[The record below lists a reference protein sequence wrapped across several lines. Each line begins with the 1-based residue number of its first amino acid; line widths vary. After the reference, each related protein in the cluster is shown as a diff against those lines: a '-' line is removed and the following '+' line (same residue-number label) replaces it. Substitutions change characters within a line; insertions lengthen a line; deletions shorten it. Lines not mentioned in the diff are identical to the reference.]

1 MVSKPE
7 RNLILKFRPSKRL
20 QNRSL
25 LRHRT
30 PDRGSFMKR
39 RSAIGSLFLLA
50 AVLGCR
56 NQAAGPSPSASSQ
69 EAAVAPTD
77 QWLGRWNG
85 PEGTYLQISKNS
97 GAYVLEIRDLD
108 GSKTFTGSR
117 DGSRIA
123 FTRDGKQ
130 EFLTAGEGPATGMK
144 WLSNKKDCLLTRPGE
159 GWCRD

>member
-1 MVSKPE
+1 MKP
-7 RNLILKFRPSKRL
+7 
-20 QNRSL
+20 
-25 LRHRT
+25 
-30 PDRGSFMKR
+30 
-39 RSAIGSLFLLA
+39 RSAIASLVLLA
-50 AVLGCR
+50 GILGCR

-69 EAAVAPTD
+69 ETPTD

-108 GSKTFTGSR
+108 GSKTFAASR

-123 FTRDGKQ
+123 FTRDGRQ
-130 EFLTAGEGPATGMK
+130 EFLTAGDGPATGMK
-144 WLSNKKDCLLTRPGE
+144 WLSDKKNCLLTRPGE

>member
-1 MVSKPE
+1 M
-7 RNLILKFRPSKRL
+7 
-20 QNRSL
+20 
-25 LRHRT
+25 T
-30 PDRGSFMKR
+30 P
-39 RSAIGSLFLLA
+39 RSAIGSLVLVA

-56 NQAAGPSPSASSQ
+56 NQTAGPSPSATSQ
-69 EAAVAPTD
+69 EATAAPTD
-77 QWLGRWNG
+77 PWLGHWSG

-108 GSKTFTGSR
+108 GSKTFAGSR

-130 EFLTAGEGPATGMK
+130 EFLTPGDGPATGMK
-144 WLSNKKDCLLTRPGE
+144 WLSDKKNCLLTRPGE